1 MRERERERERERK
14 REREREREREV
25 RSRRRRGE
33 AKKTKN
39 KKKQRKKE
47 KKKKKIKKFHTEAG
61 SVTNCRGLRTAD
73 VMSSFSQPESQK
85 QYSEL
90 KARRRAAMFT
100 PRAKSTATE
109 RKNAGFRTKRS
120 K

>member
-1 MRERERERERERK
+1 MSEREREREREG
-14 REREREREREV
+14 EREV

-33 AKKTKN
+33 AKKKN
-39 KKKQRKKE
+39 KKQKKKKENKRE
-47 KKKKKIKKFHTEAG
+47 KKKKKKKKFHTEAG

>member
-1 MRERERERERERK
+1 MREREREREREK
-14 REREREREREV
+14 SGVEEEEEKQKNNNKKQKT
-25 RSRRRRGE
+25 
-33 AKKTKN
+33 KKTK
-39 KKKQRKKE
+39 KKEKKRE
-47 KKKKKIKKFHTEAG
+47 KKKKKKKKFHTEAG

-90 KARRRAAMFT
+90 KARRGAAMFT

-109 RKNAGFRTKRS
+109 RKTAGFRTKRS